1 FTPVIIGIFILAPT
15 FAQNAQPTRYF
26 TVIET
31 GSVFKDALRREMAE
45 SEARAARGL
54 LDPLAIAEERESE
67 TLDRFDAARE
77 DGASVEAAFVA
88 ASGNPMMLPRRDFV
102 EVAPPVSTS
111 AALAPYMM
119 AQALVD
125 TPEGPQPLFAAF
137 VVNEDTGEIEYWS
150 ENLQARTLINF
161 ARSAERELQLD
172 RALAAVNVSR
182 DVLTQAREA
191 RRDVKQQRVRT
202 GEDDTVETEVTRTD
216 RAPFVVSIMM
226 AFSLWFLIF
235 SVINYLLMG
244 TIEERSNKIFDSLL
258 TSVKL
263 PHLLAGKLI
272 AVLLLALTLMGFW
285 SIGSGIITWFA
296 IDNLPADLAEG
307 LGSLVTAAANPVLFV
322 PAIIS
327 FVLGYLMYGSLF
339 LALGSLCD
347 TIQEA
352 QTLMTPLFVTL
363 MAPLAMLA
371 FAIQDA
377 ESALIE
383 IMAWVP
389 VFTPFLLILRM
400 PTEPPV
406 WEVLAQ
412 LSLMALTTLLILHLA
427 TRVYR
432 AGAVHGAGVN
442 DVWAFFGKL
451 VPGQKSAA

>member
-1 FTPVIIGIFILAPT
+1 
-15 FAQNAQPTRYF
+15 
-26 TVIET
+26 
-31 GSVFKDALRREMAE
+31 
-45 SEARAARGL
+45 
-54 LDPLAIAEERESE
+54 
-67 TLDRFDAARE
+67 
-77 DGASVEAAFVA
+77 
-88 ASGNPMMLPRRDFV
+88 
-102 EVAPPVSTS
+102 
-111 AALAPYMM
+111 
-119 AQALVD
+119 
-125 TPEGPQPLFAAF
+125 
-137 VVNEDTGEIEYWS
+137 
-150 ENLQARTLINF
+150 
-161 ARSAERELQLD
+161 
-172 RALAAVNVSR
+172 
-182 DVLTQAREA
+182 
-191 RRDVKQQRVRT
+191 
-202 GEDDTVETEVTRTD
+202 
-216 RAPFVVSIMM
+216 
-226 AFSLWFLIF
+226 
-235 SVINYLLMG
+235 
-244 TIEERSNKIFDSLL
+244 
-258 TSVKL
+258 
-263 PHLLAGKLI
+263 
-272 AVLLLALTLMGFW
+272 
-285 SIGSGIITWFA
+285 
-296 IDNLPADLAEG
+296 AEG

-400 PTEPPV
+400 PTEPPI